1 MEFFRLEF
9 TTNQFHQKIKNFPL
23 QQNSPPEMK
32 NLSEGEDLTEVWS
45 PSEEFDS

>member
-1 MEFFRLEF
+1 MLIFLEF
-9 TTNQFHQKIKNFPL
+9 TANQLLHKIKNFPL

-32 NLSEGEDLTEVWS
+32 NLSEGEDFTEVWS